1 MNCVKKSSLYD
12 VAVIGA
18 GINGCSVA
26 YFLAQ
31 SGKKVALFDKD
42 GIAQGGSGAA
52 GAFISPKFSKAGE
65 LKELIEKGYLF
76 SLDFYSQNFPT
87 YLQNAPLL
95 HIAKDE
101 IDAKKLLAFKENTTL
116 EIADPPL
123 QVSNILT
130 CKAQESENVYLL
142 NGGVVDAVG
151 ICTAM
156 AEGIDFFKE
165 EIGSLILENDR
176 YKVGNIEAKHV
187 VLACGAYEPIIKE
200 PYIKLRGIWG
210 HRIDISTSTRTEAT
224 MHHHVSIS
232 KCSDGKMAIG
242 ATHNVHYHPQKNS
255 EPYDIDS
262 GRAELLA
269 KANMTIELQDVEILK
284 DYTGLRSGSN
294 DYLPLIG
301 QMIDASTPLQEPHFY
316 PNLTMINGSGGYG
329 FVLAPYIAK
338 QLCNFIVDGKEIE
351 SFLTP
356 LRFYKRYLK
365 ELTKLR

>member
-1 MNCVKKSSLYD
+1 MYD

-26 YFLAQ
+26 YYLAQ
-31 SGKKVALFDKD
+31 SGKKVALFDKE
-42 GIAQGGSGAA
+42 GIAHGGSGAA

-65 LKELIEKGYLF
+65 LKELIEKSYLF
-76 SLDFYSQNFPT
+76 SLDFYAKNFGQF
-87 YLQNAPLL
+87 LQQAPLL

-101 IDAKKLLAFKENTTL
+101 IDAKKLQAFKENTGL
-116 EIADPPL
+116 KIAQTPL
-123 QVSNILT
+123 HAKCPLGISNILT

-151 ICTAM
+151 VCHAM
-156 AEGIDFFKE
+156 AQGIDFFQE
-165 EIGSLILENDR
+165 EIDSLLWENDR
-176 YKVGNIEAKHV
+176 YKVGSINAKHV
-187 VLACGAYEPIIKE
+187 VLACGAYEPILKE

-224 MHHHVSIS
+224 MHHYVSLS
-232 KCSDGKMAIG
+232 KCSDGKMAVG

-255 EPYDIDS
+255 EPYDVS
-262 GRAELLA
+262 LGREELLQ
-269 KANMTIELQDVEILK
+269 KANMTIELKNVKILK

-294 DYLPLIG
+294 DYLPIIG
-301 QMIDASTPLQEPHFY
+301 KMIDASNPSPQPHFH

-338 QLCNFIVDGKEIE
+338 QLCDFIVEGREIE

-365 ELTKLR
+365 GLTKPQ